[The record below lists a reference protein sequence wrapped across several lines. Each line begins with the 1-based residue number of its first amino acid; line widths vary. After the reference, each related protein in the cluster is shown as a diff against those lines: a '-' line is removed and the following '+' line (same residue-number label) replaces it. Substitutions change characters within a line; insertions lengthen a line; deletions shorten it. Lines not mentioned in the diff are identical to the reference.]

1 MTQNEEQVHDYWTDI
16 ERVKN
21 FTGDFSLS
29 RFLIILLSLEYT
41 KSDATVVVSNSE
53 QRSAVVFQ
61 KGKIVD
67 FYGFGNLISTIVET
81 IPKGSKFGD
90 LVGLAMSQGARHDEV
105 MSLLQKNLSHAWLSL
120 SMSKITV
127 VAFEKPK
134 IPMKLGLSVIKLV
147 SIGLEDEFMVHSP
160 KRKYRTEQESSVFA
174 RLPDGLVLSKLGL
187 PPSGLRMIRSVS
199 SETTL
204 GSLALSKTDW
214 QTFHLLHLFGL
225 LDIEPTEKRQSTSL
239 TQGASEDEKK
249 YAELQDWLNTNAEK
263 EPHALLDIT
272 QANELN
278 PISISKKSRA
288 ISSKVHPDRFVAY
301 GANVQKLAQRCFELV
316 SAAEDKLSDEE
327 YLQELKARLDAE
339 SRGEVYVSESSEKK
353 SHLLYEKAKF
363 LFRRNKI
370 QETQELV
377 EQAYALNPYYW
388 RLNYLRFQL
397 MHKQKTMSGLEI
409 AENLLKIEG
418 CKGHERMD
426 ILCFAAELYYA
437 SEEKEHK
444 DKCKEILRTIRTM
457 DAEFQRAKI
466 LFRRIKRD
474 EEKPPEEKKEKKGFF
489 SSLFK
494 R

>member
-1 MTQNEEQVHDYWTDI
+1 MTQKEEKVHDYWTDV
-16 ERVKN
+16 ERIKS
-21 FTGDFSLS
+21 FTGEFSLS
-29 RFLIILLSLEYT
+29 KFLIILLSLEYT
-41 KSDATVVVSNSE
+41 KSDATVVVSNAE
-53 QRSAVVFQ
+53 QRAAVVLQ
-61 KGKIVD
+61 KGKVVD
-67 FYGFGNLISTIVET
+67 FYGFGNLISTIVES
-81 IPKGSKFGD
+81 IPKGSRFGD
-90 LVGLAMSQGARHDEV
+90 LVGLAMAQGTRHDEV
-105 MSLLQKNLSHAWLSL
+105 MPLLQKNLAQAWLNL
-120 SMSKITV
+120 SMERITV

-134 IPMKLGLSVIKLV
+134 IPMKLGIGIIKAV
-147 SIGLEDEFMVHSP
+147 SLGLEDEFVVHSP
-160 KRKYRTEQESSVFA
+160 KRKYRAEQQSSVFA
-174 RLPDGLVLSKLGL
+174 QLPDGLVLPKLGL
-187 PPSGLRMIRSVS
+187 PPTGLRMIRAVS

-204 GSLALSKTDW
+204 GELAQSKTDW

-225 LDIEPTEKRQSTSL
+225 LDIEPTEKSQAASL
-239 TQGASEDEKK
+239 TQGASEDDKK
-249 YAELQDWLNTNAEK
+249 CAELQDWLNNNADK
-263 EPHALLDIT
+263 EPHALLDIS

-278 PISISKKSRA
+278 AIIISKKSRDV
-288 ISSKVHPDRFVAY
+288 SSKVHPDRFVAY
-301 GANVQKLAQRCFELV
+301 GPKVQELAQRCFELV
-316 SAAEDKLSDEE
+316 SAAENKLSNEE

-339 SRGEVYVSESSEKK
+339 ARGEVYVSESAEKK

-370 QETQELV
+370 PETQELV

-397 MHKQKTMSGLEI
+397 LHKQSAMPDLEI
-409 AENLLKIEG
+409 AEQLLKIEG

-437 SEEKEHK
+437 AQSKEHK
-444 DKCKEILRTIRTM
+444 DKCKEILKTIRTM
-457 DAEFQRAKI
+457 DPEFQRAKI